1 MESGPSSRHHVAM
14 ATSDCLACFTLYS
27 TSECVSPVTV
37 STHLPCIKAHSERQ
51 ISAFSVRTT
60 ANFVRFLVAY
70 CFSLLLISI
79 MSNSRS
85 GGQLIV
91 DALQVHGVDTIFGV
105 PGESYLPV
113 LDALHDSPIRFIINR
128 QEGGAAFM
136 ADAYGKMTG
145 KPGICFVTRGPGATN
160 ASIGVHTAYQD
171 STPMILFI
179 GQVGNDFVEREAFQE
194 IDYRR
199 MFGQMA
205 KWVAQ
210 IDRADRV
217 PEYIA
222 RAFQIATSG
231 RPGPVVL
238 ALPEDMLAQVAD
250 VPDTRCYTPVQASA
264 SPQQLARFRQMLGE
278 AKRPIL
284 LIGGSGWDKAASD
297 NIRDF
302 ASSNQLP
309 LACAFRFQDL
319 IDNQHPNYIGDVG
332 IGINPKLAQ
341 RIKDAD
347 LVIAIG
353 PRLGEMTT
361 GGYTVLQAPI
371 PQQKLIHIHSDALEL
386 GRVYQADLM
395 INSGMKEIAEALA
408 DMEALDA
415 SAQWAH
421 TVQEA
426 KAELLAWQT
435 EPAIFAQENAPLN
448 LWQVVQDLMLQTP
461 PDTIITNG
469 AGNYATWAHRY
480 FRYGGF
486 RTQLAPTS
494 GAMGYSV
501 PSGIAAKIIDP
512 QRTVI
517 TFAGDG
523 EYLMNGQELA
533 TAVQYQAGVVILVF
547 NNGMYGTIRMH
558 QEREF
563 PARVSGT
570 ELHNPDFAALARA
583 YGGSGEI
590 VLTTA
595 EFAPALARAL
605 TFSREKQLPALI
617 ELRYDGNLITPG
629 ASLATIRDQAK
640 AAGK

>member
-1 MESGPSSRHHVAM
+1 M
-14 ATSDCLACFTLYS
+14 
-27 TSECVSPVTV
+27 
-37 STHLPCIKAHSERQ
+37 Q
-51 ISAFSVRTT
+51 
-60 ANFVRFLVAY
+60 
-70 CFSLLLISI
+70 
-79 MSNSRS
+79 NSRS
-85 GGQLIV
+85 GGQLVV
-91 DALQVHGVDTIFGV
+91 DALQVHGVEFIFGV

-136 ADAYGKMTG
+136 ADAYGKLTG
-145 KPGICFVTRGPGATN
+145 RPGICFVTRGPGATN

-199 MFGQMA
+199 MFGPMA

-210 IDRADRV
+210 IDRADRI

-238 ALPEDMLAQVAD
+238 ALPEDCLSALAEVAD
-250 VPDTRCYTPVQASA
+250 TRHYTPVQASPSA
-264 SPQQLARFRQMLGE
+264 TQLKQIRAHLAAAQRPLLLLG
-278 AKRPIL
+278 
-284 LIGGSGWDKAASD
+284 GTDWDTLACQRIS
-297 NIRDF
+297 DF
-302 ASSNQLP
+302 AQANHLP

-319 IDNQHPNYIGDVG
+319 IDNAHPNYVGDVG

-341 RIKDAD
+341 RIKESD

-361 GGYTVLQAPI
+361 GGYTVLEAPI
-371 PQQKLIHIHSDALEL
+371 PKQKLIHIHNDALEL

-395 INSGMKEIAEALA
+395 INSGMKEIAAALA
-408 DMEALDA
+408 ELKPLDA
-415 SAQWAH
+415 SAW
-421 TVQEA
+421 QESVA
-426 KAELLAWQT
+426 AARAELQAWQQ
-435 EPAIFAQENAPLN
+435 EPAIFAQEQAPLN
-448 LWQVVQDLMLQTP
+448 LWQVVQDIMQAVP
-461 PDTIITNG
+461 ADTIVTNG

-480 FRYGGF
+480 YRYGGL

-501 PSGIAAKIIDP
+501 PSGVAAKIIHP
-512 QRTVI
+512 ERTVI

-523 EYLMNGQELA
+523 EYMMNGQELA
-533 TAVQYQAGVVILVF
+533 TAVQYQAGVVIIVF
-547 NNGMYGTIRMH
+547 NNGMFGTIRMH

-583 YGGSGEI
+583 YGASGE
-590 VLTTA
+590 VVNSTA
-595 EFAPALARAL
+595 EFAPALQRAL
-605 TFSREKQLPALI
+605 HHTRLHHLPALI

-629 ASLATIRDQAK
+629 ASLQTLRKLAQE
-640 AAGK
+640 AGK

>member
-1 MESGPSSRHHVAM
+1 M
-14 ATSDCLACFTLYS
+14 L
-27 TSECVSPVTV
+27 
-37 STHLPCIKAHSERQ
+37 K
-51 ISAFSVRTT
+51 
-60 ANFVRFLVAY
+60 
-70 CFSLLLISI
+70 
-79 MSNSRS
+79 SRS

-222 RAFQIATSG
+222 RAFQVATSG

-238 ALPEDMLAQVAD
+238 ALPEDMLAQVAE
-250 VPDTRCYTPVQASA
+250 VADTRHYTPVQASA
-264 SPQQLARFRQMLGE
+264 SPQQLAQLRNML
-278 AKRPIL
+278 AASQRPVL
-284 LIGGSGWDKAASD
+284 LLGGSGWDKAACQHISE
-297 NIRDF
+297 F
-302 ASSNQLP
+302 ATSNHLP
-309 LACAFRFQDL
+309 VACAFRFQDL
-319 IDNQHPNYIGDVG
+319 MDNAHPNYVGDVG

-341 RIKDAD
+341 RLKDAD
-347 LVIAIG
+347 LIIAIG

-361 GGYTVLQAPI
+361 SGYSVLEAPI
-371 PQQKLIHIHSDALEL
+371 PKQKLIHIHSDALEL

-408 DMEALDA
+408 EMAGLDA
-415 SAQWAH
+415 ATKWKA
-421 TVQEA
+421 TVSEA
-426 KAELLAWQT
+426 RADLLAWQT
-435 EPAIFAQENAPLN
+435 EPAIFARENAPLN
-448 LWQVVQDLMLQTP
+448 LWQVVQDIKRLAP
-461 PDTIITNG
+461 KDTIITNG

-480 FRYGGF
+480 FPYGGM

-501 PSGIAAKIIDP
+501 PSGVAAKIIDP

-533 TAVQYQAGVVILVF
+533 TAVQYKAGVVIIVF

-583 YGGSGEI
+583 FGGSGEA
-590 VLTTA
+590 VNTTA
-595 EFAPALARAL
+595 EFAPALERAL
-605 TFSREKQLPALI
+605 AYSRQHNLPALI

-629 ASLATIRDQAK
+629 ATLENLRKTAQD
-640 AAGK
+640 AGK